1 MRALGVLTVAF
12 LLLTPASGVA
22 ASNAARTGVFT
33 GYAFDACSAPPLTSI
48 QAWSASPYR
57 AVGIYIGGVN
67 RACKQTNLTPTW
79 VQTTVGLGW
88 SLLPLYVGLQAP
100 CISQSGLQKV
110 STNVLTAGTQGNEA
124 AADAASDA
132 TALGLPSGSP
142 IWFDME
148 GYRRGDAACTRSVQA
163 FASGWNSGMRASG
176 FVPGIYG
183 SAASTISDVSIGTAQ
198 PDLVWIAN
206 WNGVQSVFGDP
217 YVSDSLWTNHQRIH
231 QYKGGHRETYG
242 GVTINIDSNVVD
254 STVVGSAAPA
264 PPPPSPA
271 PAGQVNSGDGL
282 ATATWPANAFTT
294 QVAVTLT
301 PTATPPVPNGYGV
314 QLAVVET
321 DNQAPVAGFGA
332 PVTVH
337 ILKPPAGLIPAF
349 SSDGTTW
356 VQLPEL
362 TSAGLSSQVLTAY
375 TIDPD
380 GTYEIQTLVPGYF
393 GLVTDTTPP
402 STPAVSARLLPAGLY
417 LRWAAATDNGQVAS
431 YTVLKN
437 GKPLANLTATA
448 RSTIVR
454 HPGGA
459 AQTVYRVQA
468 TDTAGNIGTASRAV
482 VILAKKRPAG
492 LPRAIPQWAFGLFA
506 FQRHQGVRPAKAPHR
521 PPAWYWRWAAWRA
534 QPYRLR

>member
-1 MRALGVLTVAF
+1 VRVLGVLTVAF
-12 LLLTPASGVA
+12 LLLTPTNGLA
-22 ASNAARTGVFT
+22 ASSMARTDVFS
-33 GYAFDACSAPPLTSI
+33 GYAFDACSAPALASI

-57 AVGIYIGGVN
+57 AVGVYIGGVN
-67 RACKQTNLTPTW
+67 RACKQSNLTPTW

-100 CISQSGLQKV
+100 CVSQSGLSKIAKN
-110 STNVLTAGTQGNEA
+110 TTTAATQGREA
-124 AADAASDA
+124 ADDAATDA
-132 TALGLPSGSP
+132 TALGLPAGSP

-148 GYRRGDAACTRSVQA
+148 GYHLGDAACTSSVQS
-163 FASGWNSGMRASG
+163 FAAAWNAELSAAG

-183 SAASTISDVSIGTAQ
+183 SAASTIRDVSVGAAAPQ
-198 PDLVWIAN
+198 LVWIAN

-242 GVTINIDSNVVD
+242 GVTIDIDSNVVD

-264 PPPPSPA
+264 PVPPTPA

-282 ATATWPANAFTT
+282 ATVTWPADAFTT
-294 QVAVTLT
+294 QVLVTLT
-301 PTATPPVPNGYGV
+301 PTATPPVPNGYAV
-314 QLAVVET
+314 QLAVVES
-321 DNQAPVAGFGA
+321 DNQAPVDGFGA

-349 SSDGTTW
+349 SSDGATW
-356 VQLPEL
+356 QQLPEL
-362 TSAGLSSQVLTAY
+362 TSAGLSDQVLTAY
-375 TIDPD
+375 TVDPD
-380 GTYEIQTLVPGYF
+380 GTYEIQSLVPGYF

-402 STPAVSARLLPAGLY
+402 STPAVSGRLLPSGLY
-417 LRWAAATDNGQVAS
+417 LRWAAATDNGQIAS
-431 YTVLKN
+431 YTVLRN
-437 GKPLANLTATA
+437 GKPFASLTGAA
-448 RSTIVR
+448 RSATVR
-454 HPGGA
+454 HPATA

-468 TDTAGNIGTASRAV
+468 IDTAGNVGVASRAV

-492 LPRAIPQWAFGLFA
+492 LPHAIPQWAFGLFA
-506 FQRHQGVRPAKAPHR
+506 YQRHQGARPARAPKR